1 MSARKQNRAS
11 FGSVRQLASG
21 RWQARYP
28 DAAGRPMTAPTTFP
42 TKREALDHL
51 AGVRS
56 DRMRGS
62 YIDHR
67 AGLVPFGTYAAEWIG
82 NGGSRGRLAPRTT
95 DLYRDL
101 LARQLAPLAETPLS
115 GLSAPDVRAWYT
127 RTRKGL
133 AAAAKRRGGSGEAR
147 LRQAYALLKAIM
159 ATAVADGLVASNP
172 CTIKGAGVATSEE
185 RPYMA
190 PDVLAAIVERMPAQY
205 HLPLRVM
212 FGGHLR
218 LGELTALERG
228 DYQDGMLRVE
238 RQSSGAGVAPTKTGE
253 ARVVALPPSV
263 AALVEAHLAATTGFP
278 RSPLFARAD
287 GLRFTGN
294 QVQQAWAKARKR
306 AGHPQFH
313 LHDVRHAG
321 LTVAAQAGA
330 TTRELMARAGHRT
343 ARASLIY
350 QHAAEERNQV
360 LAGRMDMLIARPA
373 SSAAVARIA
382 D

>member
-1 MSARKQNRAS
+1 MTARKTNRAS

-28 DAAGRPMTAPTTFP
+28 DAAGRPMTAPATFP

-51 AGVRS
+51 AGVRA

-62 YIDHR
+62 YVDHR
-67 AGLVPFGTYAAEWIG
+67 AGQVRFGVYAAAWIG
-82 NGGSRGRLAPRTT
+82 NGGSRGKLAPRTA

-101 LARQLAPLAETPLS
+101 LARQLDTLAETPLN
-115 GLSAPDVRAWYT
+115 GLTAADVRAWYT
-127 RTRKGL
+127 RTRKLL
-133 AAAAKRRGGSGEAR
+133 ASASRARSGSGEAR

-159 ATAVADGLVASNP
+159 ATAVSDGLVASNP
-172 CTIKGAGVATSEE
+172 CTIKGAGVASSEE

-190 PDVLAAIVERMPAQY
+190 PDVLAAIVDQMPQHY

-218 LGELTALERG
+218 LGELVALERG
-228 DYQDGMLRVE
+228 DYQGGMMRIE
-238 RQSSGAGVAPTKTGE
+238 RQASGAGVAPTKTGE
-253 ARVVALPPSV
+253 SRVVALPPSV

-287 GLRFTGN
+287 GQRFTGN
-294 QVQQAWAKARKR
+294 QVQQAWATARRR
-306 AGHPQFH
+306 AGHPTFH

-321 LTVAAQAGA
+321 LTLAAQAGA

-343 ARASLIY
+343 ARASLIC

-360 LAGRMDMLIARPA
+360 LADRMDALLGMPAAAAAIAR
-373 SSAAVARIA
+373 VV